1 MTIVFDKLTAKNFQA
16 YALNNYDDPQC
27 IDIDDFQEDVRRFRY
42 LKRLLHRY
50 HENGELRER
59 LMLNHLI
66 TLFNVFGFDP
76 CMRMLKF
83 KINEDSYWSSIK
95 TMLLYLGYIGED
107 WETDIP
113 IDDVLAQ
120 RLRDL

>member
-1 MTIVFDKLTAKNFQA
+1 MSLFDKITAKNFSA
-16 YALNNYDDPQC
+16 YAMKHYDDPQC
-27 IDIDDFQEDVRRFRY
+27 EDMEDFQEDLRRFRY

-66 TLFNVFGFDP
+66 CLFNVFGYDA
-76 CMRMLKF
+76 CMRMLEF
-83 KINEDSYWSSIK
+83 KIKDDSYWSSIK
-95 TMLLYLGYIGED
+95 TMLLYLEYIEEGWKLE
-107 WETDIP
+107 IP
-113 IDDVLAQ
+113 IDESLAE

>member
-1 MTIVFDKLTAKNFQA
+1 MSLFDKITAKNFSA
-16 YALNNYDDPQC
+16 YAMKHYDDPQC
-27 IDIDDFQEDVRRFRY
+27 EDIEDFQEDLRRFRY

-66 TLFNVFGFDP
+66 CIFNVFGYDA
-76 CMRMLKF
+76 CMRMLEF
-83 KINEDSYWSSIK
+83 KIKDDNYWSSIK
-95 TMLLYLGYIGED
+95 TMLLYLEYIEEG
-107 WETDIP
+107 WKIDIP
-113 IDDVLAQ
+113 IDNKLAE

>member
-1 MTIVFDKLTAKNFQA
+1 MSLFDKITAKNFQA
-16 YALNNYDDPQC
+16 FAMKHYDDPQC
-27 IDIDDFQEDVRRFRY
+27 EDLEDFQEDLRRFRY

-66 TLFNVFGFDP
+66 CILNVFGYDA
-76 CMRMLKF
+76 CMRMLEF
-83 KINEDSYWSSIK
+83 KIKNVNYWSSIK
-95 TMLLYLGYIGED
+95 TMLLYLEYVEEGWKI
-107 WETDIP
+107 DIP
-113 IDDVLAQ
+113 IDNKLAE